1 MCYALIFEMIR
12 NNFPKTLFLKLL
24 IPKDKVVHK
33 YFLWLCNNINILEM
47 GKHMSMFF
55 VYVCKSLQISYK
67 FDVYLNR
74 QRRSTQTQLSVMI
87 VFIAYVLEDLLLFLT
102 GECIPVLLI
111 IFTAQWNLNVVY
123 KSDVALFPARNYG

>member
-1 MCYALIFEMIR
+1 
-12 NNFPKTLFLKLL
+12 
-24 IPKDKVVHK
+24 
-33 YFLWLCNNINILEM
+33 M
-47 GKHMSMFF
+47 GKHMSMFV

-102 GECIPVLLI
+102 GECIPVLFI
-111 IFTAQWNLNVVY
+111 IFTAQ
-123 KSDVALFPARNYG
+123 